1 MLGQEVGVEGTGR
14 VYLLMNDNII
24 TIGVI
29 LLFVLFTFVLYRS
42 RIVFLYRF
50 STFFSSRQIYAP
62 NEIKTSEQELVDII
76 TLILIGCLSVSVIF
90 YSDFIYAEH
99 SGPRYDLLSYIFICI
114 TLYIVAKWLIYS
126 LINWTFFNTSKGQ
139 SWTSA
144 VFFSIAVVS
153 TIAFP
158 LSLLQIYLSI
168 KIFDITF
175 CIVAVVILQKI
186 LLLLKL
192 YVNFRPQQYGCVLF
206 FLYFCSVEIMPP
218 LIVWRILKE
227 MTLQ

>member
-1 MLGQEVGVEGTGR
+1 MLWLPLGVEGISR
-14 VYLLMNDNII
+14 VYLLMNDNSI
-24 TIGVI
+24 TIGAI

-62 NEIKTSEQELVDII
+62 NEIKTSEQELADII
-76 TLILIGCLSVSVIF
+76 TLILIGCLSVSLIF
-90 YSDFIYAEH
+90 YDDFISSTH
-99 SGPRYDLLSYIFICI
+99 SGPRYDILLHIFICI
-114 TLYIVAKWLIYS
+114 VLYIVAKWLIYS
-126 LINWTFFNTSKGQ
+126 LINWTFFDTDKGL

-158 LSLLQIYLSI
+158 LSLLQIYLNS
-168 KIFDITF
+168 KIIDIAF
-175 CIVAVVILQKI
+175 CIIAVIILQKI

-192 YVNFRPQQYGCVLF
+192 YVNFRPQQYGGVLF

-218 LIVWRILKE
+218 IMVWRILKE